1 MLRSIRITHAYNLLR
16 LNMSYILQTIRDSR
30 FQGTVKTTEK
40 PENLTK
46 AAVEEPTAV
55 IITAE
60 AKKPTMFKE
69 AYPIQEPYVY
79 AAIIKDPETQKT
91 HYEII
96 EPTLQKDEEKH
107 LKELK
112 NVLMEEVDVS
122 LKDIETRE
130 KAENYLK
137 EKTRETIK
145 KYRMKIAPEAVDKL
159 VYYVIRDF
167 LGYGRIDA
175 LMKDH
180 LIEDI
185 SADGVNVP
193 IYVWHRM
200 YESVPTNLIFK
211 EESELDSFIIRM
223 AYMSGKNISIASPIL
238 DASLPDG
245 SRVQLTYGNE
255 ITKRGSTF
263 TIRRFRVDPL
273 TISDLIAFRTISPEI
288 AAYLWYVIE
297 NRASVLVAGGVASGK
312 TTMLNC
318 LSMFIR
324 PEMKVVSVEDTQE
337 LNLPHENWIP
347 SVVRLGFGHEDKKSG
362 TITLF
367 DLLKAAVRQRPDYI
381 IVGEVR
387 GEEAYTL
394 FQAMATGHLGMCTLH
409 AESVESVINRLESEP
424 MNIPKTLIAMT
435 NVIMVM
441 SRTEIGGR
449 PARRV
454 NTTTEVVGMDP
465 EKRNIHTEEIFC
477 WNPRFDRFSSSNK
490 SALLSKQLNRLG
502 ISEEEII
509 RELYRRQTVLEWM
522 AQVGI
527 RRYLDVANVIRE
539 YYVSPERVFQKAR
552 VGTR

>member
-1 MLRSIRITHAYNLLR
+1 MLSVLRIIRAYNLLR
-16 LNMSYILQTIRDSR
+16 LNIPYIFQTIRDSKPQR
-30 FQGTVKTTEK
+30 TVQTTTEAK
-40 PENLTK
+40 K
-46 AAVEEPTAV
+46 QAKIVEETPVGIV
-55 IITAE
+55 IDTE

-79 AAIIKDPETQKT
+79 AAIVKDPETHKT
-91 HYEII
+91 RYEII
-96 EPTLQKDEEKH
+96 EPTFRKEEEKQ
-107 LKELK
+107 LKDLK
-112 NVLMEEVDVS
+112 SFLMEEVDVN

-130 KAENYLK
+130 KAGNYLR
-137 EKTRETIK
+137 EKTKETIK
-145 KYRMKIAPEAVDKL
+145 KHRMKVAPEAIDKL

-167 LGYGRIDA
+167 VGYGKIDP

-185 SADGVNVP
+185 SADGVNIP
-193 IYVWHRM
+193 IYVWHRI
-200 YESVPTNLIFK
+200 YESMPTNIVFK
-211 EESELDSFIIRM
+211 EETELDSFIIRM
-223 AYMSGKNISIASPIL
+223 AYLSRKNISIASPML

-245 SRVQLTYGNE
+245 SRIQLTYGNE
-255 ITKRGSTF
+255 ITRRGSTF

-273 TISDLIAFRTISPEI
+273 TISDLIAFKTISPEM
-288 AAYLWYVIE
+288 AAYLWYIIE

-318 LSMFIR
+318 LSMFIK
-324 PEMKVVSVEDTQE
+324 PEMKIVSVEDTQE

-347 SVVRLGFGHEDKKSG
+347 SVVRLGFGREDKRSG

-409 AESVESVINRLESEP
+409 AESVEAAINRLESEP

-441 SRTEIGGR
+441 GRTEIDGR

-454 NTTTEVVGMDP
+454 NTATEVLGLNP
-465 EKRNIHTEEIFC
+465 EKTGIRTEEIFN
-477 WNPRFDRFSSSNK
+477 WNLRFDKFVSSGK
-490 SALLSKQLNRLG
+490 SALLEKQVNKLG
-502 ISEEEII
+502 ISEEEVK
-509 RELYRRQTVLEWM
+509 RELNRRQAVLEWM
-522 AQVGI
+522 ARVGI
-527 RRYLDVANVIRE
+527 RRYTDVANIIRE
-539 YYVSPERVFQKAR
+539 YYASPERVFQKAR
-552 VGTR
+552 VGIK

>member
-1 MLRSIRITHAYNLLR
+1 MLSVLRIIRAYNLLR
-16 LNMSYILQTIRDSR
+16 LNIPYIFQTIRDSKPQR
-30 FQGTVKTTEK
+30 TVQTTTEAK
-40 PENLTK
+40 K
-46 AAVEEPTAV
+46 QAKIAEETSAGIV
-55 IITAE
+55 IDTE

-79 AAIIKDPETQKT
+79 AAIVKDPETHKT
-91 HYEII
+91 RYEII
-96 EPTLQKDEEKH
+96 EPTFQKEEEKQ
-107 LKELK
+107 LKDLK
-112 NVLMEEVDVS
+112 SFLMEEVDVN

-130 KAENYLK
+130 KAGNYLR
-137 EKTRETIK
+137 EKTKETIK
-145 KYRMKIAPEAVDKL
+145 KHRMKVAPEAIDKL

-167 LGYGRIDA
+167 VGYGKIDP

-185 SADGVNVP
+185 SADGVNIP
-193 IYVWHRM
+193 IYVWHRI
-200 YESVPTNLIFK
+200 YESIPTNIVFK
-211 EESELDSFIIRM
+211 EETELDSFIIRM
-223 AYMSGKNISIASPIL
+223 AYLSRKNISIASPML

-245 SRVQLTYGNE
+245 SRIQLTYGNE
-255 ITKRGSTF
+255 ITRRGSTF

-273 TISDLIAFRTISPEI
+273 TISDLIAFKTISPEM
-288 AAYLWYVIE
+288 AAYLWYIIE

-318 LSMFIR
+318 LSMFIK
-324 PEMKVVSVEDTQE
+324 PEMKIVSVEDTQE

-347 SVVRLGFGHEDKKSG
+347 SVVRLGFGREDKRSG

-409 AESVESVINRLESEP
+409 AESVEAAINRLESEP

-441 SRTEIGGR
+441 GRTEIDGR

-454 NTTTEVVGMDP
+454 NTATEVLGLNP
-465 EKRNIHTEEIFC
+465 EKTNIRTEEIFN
-477 WNPRFDRFSSSNK
+477 WNLRFDKFLSSGK
-490 SALLSKQLNRLG
+490 SALLEKQVNKLG
-502 ISEEEII
+502 ISEEEVK
-509 RELYRRQTVLEWM
+509 RELNRRQAVLEWM
-522 AQVGI
+522 ARVGI
-527 RRYLDVANVIRE
+527 RRYTDVANIIRE
-539 YYVSPERVFQKAR
+539 YYASPERVFQKAR
-552 VGTR
+552 VGIK